1 MVVVARSLKPLNQD
15 CRLKVMCTAKI
26 LERIAM
32 IAQGGIDQTDEK
44 MWIGRTVV
52 TEIHQKDDRANKY
65 LNKLVFSALGV
76 EVAAGIVE
84 TFH

>member
-1 MVVVARSLKPLNQD
+1 
-15 CRLKVMCTAKI
+15 MCTAKI

-65 LNKLVFSALGV
+65 LNKLVQLRNV
-76 EVAAGIVE
+76 
-84 TFH
+84 